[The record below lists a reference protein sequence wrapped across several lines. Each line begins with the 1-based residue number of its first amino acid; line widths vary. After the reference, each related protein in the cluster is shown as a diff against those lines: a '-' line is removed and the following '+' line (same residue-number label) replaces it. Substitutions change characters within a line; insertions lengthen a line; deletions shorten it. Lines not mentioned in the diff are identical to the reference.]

1 MVGKRYKLI
10 NTMKIT
16 LFFTGLMA
24 LMSCAQDAY
33 TRYERELS
41 NYPILS
47 EKKTSLLQI
56 NDEIAFGR
64 VETSIQPPLH
74 PIKYAKNI
82 DASYFK
88 YVETKEFVNQGEDGG
103 SIYYIDVYKALKHGE
118 TRIELVKTEELADT
132 RIDGSFQTKKS
143 ILCTYQFVIR

>member
-1 MVGKRYKLI
+1 
-10 NTMKIT
+10 MKIT

-41 NYPILS
+41 NYPILL
-47 EKKTSLLQI
+47 EKKTSLLQL

-64 VETSIQPPLH
+64 AETNGIQPALH
-74 PIKYAKNI
+74 PIKYTKNI
-82 DASYFK
+82 DAQYFTH
-88 YVETKEFVNQGEDGG
+88 VETKEFVNKDEDGG
-103 SIYYIDVYKALKHGE
+103 SVYYIDVYKALKHGK

-132 RIDGSFQTKKS
+132 RIDGSFHTKKS